1 MGCSNRSLGPLG
13 RALPASAVGKLA
25 RYIEQARVPLPDR
38 LQSYNYLHRH
48 APSEVFM
55 PAFLESVDSAQ
66 PLRLWRE
73 EYAAPERGDAVNR
86 MLFLDWA
93 FTLHDNDLVK
103 VNTACRAAG
112 IQVAYPMLDHAL
124 VDLACRLPGA
134 AEDAGR
140 RAAQLLQARDARTC
154 SRPRSSPRPS
164 TGSVCPSA
172 CGRVRIPDCAACRR
186 PRSIRSRRAAYSGR
200 SFLEE
205 TLRLHREGHAAYYG
219 ELVWVLMALELWLD
233 ARRR

>member
-1 MGCSNRSLGPLG
+1 M
-13 RALPASAVGKLA
+13 
-25 RYIEQARVPLPDR
+25 
-38 LQSYNYLHRH
+38 
-48 APSEVFM
+48 
-55 PAFLESVDSAQ
+55 DSAE

-112 IQVAYPMLDHAL
+112 IRVAYPMLDHAL
-124 VDLACRLPGA
+124 VDLACRLPGRLKMQDGELRGFYKNATRGLLPPEIIRKTKHGFGLPFGVWTRTHPGLRRMSETALESLA
-134 AEDAGR
+134 ARGMFR
-140 RAAQLLQARDARTC
+140 
-154 SRPRSSPRPS
+154 
-164 TGSVCPSA
+164 G
-172 CGRVRIPDCAACRR
+172 G
-186 PRSIRSRRAAYSGR
+186 
-200 SFLEE
+200 FLKE

-233 ARRR
+233 AH